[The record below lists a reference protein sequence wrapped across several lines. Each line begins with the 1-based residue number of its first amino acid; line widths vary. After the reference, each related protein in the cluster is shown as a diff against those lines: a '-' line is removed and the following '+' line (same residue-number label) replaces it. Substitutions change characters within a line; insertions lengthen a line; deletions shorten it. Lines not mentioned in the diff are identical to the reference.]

1 MMEEWRVTRS
11 TTTHWRSAS
20 LGLAIGVLSAG
31 LTSAQAEPKYGP
43 GASATEIKIGQT
55 MPYSGPASAYSTIA
69 KVEAAYFQMIND
81 QGGING
87 RKINLISYDDGY
99 SPPKTVEQVR
109 KLVESDEVMATFQT
123 LGTAANTAI
132 QKYMNAKKVPML
144 FVATGAAKFTD
155 PKNFPWTIGYNPNY
169 QSEGHIYAQYILK
182 DFPQAKIAILSQ
194 NDDFGRDYVKGLK
207 DALGAKGN
215 MIVAEAT
222 YEVSDPT
229 IDSQVLKLK
238 ASGADLLYDITTPK
252 FAAQTIRKVGELG
265 WTPTH
270 ILNINSISVSE
281 VLKPAGLDNSKGLI
295 TVNYGKDPADPAW
308 KDDPG
313 MKKYFEF
320 MDKYYPS
327 GSKDSSFNTYG
338 YGVAELMVH
347 VLRQCG
353 DDLTRENLM
362 KQVTNIKNFAGTL
375 GLPGMSVT
383 TSHDDY
389 RVIKQFQ
396 LQRFD
401 GTRWVLFGPIL
412 TDDLKS

>member
-1 MMEEWRVTRS
+1 MMG
-11 TTTHWRSAS
+11 SANKAW
-20 LGLAIGVLSAG
+20 LARTLAVAAMTFGGFTAL
-31 LTSAQAEPKYGP
+31 QAEPKYGP
-43 GASATEIKIGQT
+43 GASDTEIKLGQT
-55 MPYSGPASAYSTIA
+55 MPYSGPASAYGTIGKA
-69 KVEAAYFQMIND
+69 EAAYFQMIND

-87 RKINLISYDDGY
+87 RKINFISYDDGY

-109 KLVESDEVMATFQT
+109 KLVESDEVLATFQT
-123 LGTAANTAI
+123 LGTASNTAI
-132 QKYMNAKKVPML
+132 QKYMNSKKVPML

-169 QSEGHIYAQYILK
+169 VTEAHVYAQYILREH
-182 DFPQAKIAILSQ
+182 PSAKIAIVSQ
-194 NDDFGRDYVKGLK
+194 NDDLGRDYVKGLK
-207 DALGAKGN
+207 EGLGAKAGS

-222 YEVSDPT
+222 YEVTDPT
-229 IDSQVLKLK
+229 IDSQILKLK
-238 ASGADLLYDITTPK
+238 SSGADVLYDITTPK

-265 WTPTH
+265 WTPLH

-281 VLKPAGLDNSKGLI
+281 VLKPAGLDFSKGLI

-313 MKKYFEF
+313 MKAYFAF
-320 MDKYYPS
+320 MDKYYPT
-327 GSKDSSFNTYG
+327 GVKDSVFNTYG
-338 YGVAELMVH
+338 YGTAELMAH

-362 KQVTNIKNFAGTL
+362 KQATNIKEFVGTL
-375 GLPGMSVT
+375 GLPGMSAT
-383 TSHDDY
+383 TTPDDY

-396 LQRFD
+396 MQRFD

-412 TDDLKS
+412 SDEVKS

>member
-1 MMEEWRVTRS
+1 MN
-11 TTTHWRSAS
+11 RSA
-20 LGLAIGVLSAG
+20 IKHWNSAG
-31 LTSAQAEPKYGP
+31 FGIALGILTAGFTSAQGEPKYGP
-43 GASATEIKIGQT
+43 GASATEIKLGQT

-69 KVEAAYFQMIND
+69 KAETAYFQMIND

-109 KLVESDEVMATFQT
+109 KLVESDDVMATFQT
-123 LGTAANTAI
+123 LGTASNTAI

-155 PKNFPWTIGYNPNY
+155 PKHFPWTIGYNPNY
-169 QSEGHIYAQYILK
+169 QSEGHIYAQHILK
-182 DFPQAKIAILSQ
+182 DYPQAKIAILSQ

-207 DALGAKGN
+207 DALGAKAN

-238 ASGADLLYDITTPK
+238 ASGADLLYDVTTPK
-252 FAAQTIRKVGELG
+252 FAAQTIKKVAELG

-308 KDDPG
+308 KDDAG
-313 MKKYFEF
+313 MKEYFEF

-338 YGVAELMVH
+338 YGVAELMAH

-353 DDLTRENLM
+353 EDLTRENLM
-362 KQVTNIKNFAGTL
+362 KQVTNIKNFEGSL
-375 GLPGMSVT
+375 GLPGMSIT
-383 TSHDDY
+383 TSPDDY
-389 RVIKQFQ
+389 RVIKQFRM
-396 LQRFD
+396 QRFD

-412 TDDLKS
+412 TDDVKS

>member
-1 MMEEWRVTRS
+1 
-11 TTTHWRSAS
+11 
-20 LGLAIGVLSAG
+20 
-31 LTSAQAEPKYGP
+31 
-43 GASATEIKIGQT
+43 
-55 MPYSGPASAYSTIA
+55 
-69 KVEAAYFQMIND
+69 
-81 QGGING
+81 
-87 RKINLISYDDGY
+87 
-99 SPPKTVEQVR
+99 
-109 KLVESDEVMATFQT
+109 
-123 LGTAANTAI
+123 
-132 QKYMNAKKVPML
+132 
-144 FVATGAAKFTD
+144 
-155 PKNFPWTIGYNPNY
+155 
-169 QSEGHIYAQYILK
+169 
-182 DFPQAKIAILSQ
+182 
-194 NDDFGRDYVKGLK
+194 
-207 DALGAKGN
+207 

-238 ASGADLLYDITTPK
+238 ASGADLLYDVTTPK

>member
-1 MMEEWRVTRS
+1 MIGTKARLIK
-11 TTTHWRSAS
+11 A
-20 LGLAIGVLSAG
+20 LAIAAISAAGLSAAE
-31 LTSAQAEPKYGP
+31 AQKKYGP
-43 GASATEIKIGQT
+43 GASDTEIKLGQT
-55 MPYSGPASAYSTIA
+55 MPYSGPASAYGTIG

-109 KLVESDEVMATFQT
+109 KLVESDEVLATFQT
-123 LGTAANTAI
+123 LGTATNSAI

-144 FVATGAAKFTD
+144 FVSTGAAKFTD
-155 PKNFPWTIGYNPNY
+155 PKNFPWTIGYNPSY
-169 QSEGHIYAQYILK
+169 LTEAHVYAQYILK
-182 DFPQAKIAILSQ
+182 EKPDAKIALLTQ
-194 NDDFGRDYVKGLK
+194 NDDFGRDHLKGWK
-207 DALGAKGN
+207 EALGSKAN

-222 YEVSDPT
+222 YEATDPT
-229 IDSQVLKLK
+229 VDSQMLKLK
-238 ASGADLLYDITTPK
+238 ASGADVLFNGGTPK
-252 FAAQTIRKVGELG
+252 FAAQAIKKAAELG
-265 WTPTH
+265 WTPLH

-281 VLKPAGLDNSKGLI
+281 VLKPAGVENAKDLI
-295 TVNYGKDPADPAW
+295 TVTYGKDPTDPAW

-320 MDKYYPS
+320 MEKYYPT
-327 GSKDSSFNTYG
+327 GVKDSVFNTYG
-338 YGVAELMVH
+338 YGTAELMVH
-347 VLRQCG
+347 VLKQCG

-362 KQVTNIKNFAGTL
+362 RQAANIKDFAGTL

-383 TSHDDY
+383 TTSDDY

-396 LQRFD
+396 MERFD

-412 TDDLKS
+412 RDEQKSF

>member
-1 MMEEWRVTRS
+1 MTGTRKA
-11 TTTHWRSAS
+11 WLIKA
-20 LGLAIGVLSAG
+20 LAIAAISVGG
-31 LTSAQAEPKYGP
+31 LGGAQAQKKYGP
-43 GASATEIKIGQT
+43 GVSDTEIKLGQT
-55 MPYSGPASAYSTIA
+55 MPFSGPASAYATIGKA
-69 KVEAAYFQMIND
+69 QAAYFQMIND

-87 RKINLISYDDGY
+87 RKINLIAYDDGY

-109 KLVESDEVMATFQT
+109 KLVESDEVLATFQT
-123 LGTAANTAI
+123 LGTAANSAI

-155 PKNFPWTIGYNPNY
+155 PKNYPWTIGYNPNY
-169 QSEGHIYAQYILK
+169 QSEGHIYAQYILREY
-182 DFPQAKIAILSQ
+182 PNAKIAIIAQ
-194 NDDFGRDYVKGLK
+194 NDDLGRDYVKGLK
-207 DALGAKGN
+207 DGLGAKSAS

-222 YEVSDPT
+222 YEVTDPT
-229 IDSQVLKLK
+229 IDSQILKLK
-238 ASGADLLYDITTPK
+238 SSGADLLYDITTPK

-281 VLKPAGLDNSKGLI
+281 VLKPAGLDYSKGLI

-308 KDDPG
+308 KDDAG
-313 MKKYFEF
+313 MKAYFAF
-320 MDKYYPS
+320 MDKYYQS

-338 YGVAELMVH
+338 YGTAELMVH
-347 VLRQCG
+347 VLKQCG

-362 KQVTNIKNFAGTL
+362 KQATNIKDFVGTL
-375 GLPGMSVT
+375 GLPGMSAT
-383 TSHDDY
+383 TTPDDY
-389 RVIKQFQ
+389 RVIKQLQ

-412 TDDLKS
+412 TDELKSF